1 MLTASFNSNMNMAIR
16 EYRHERNYIPV
27 QMIGR
32 WLEGDADV
40 NTKQKYTI
48 RVVSGVNAL

>member
-1 MLTASFNSNMNMAIR
+1 MLTASFNSNMKMMIR
-16 EYRHERNYIPV
+16 GYRHEWKYIPV

-48 RVVSGVNAL
+48 RVISGVNAL